1 MHFTRAR
8 SKPSY
13 CIKKMW
19 ALLFFYTCDKI
30 SEMRTKNLTNIS
42 EKINQPL
49 YVLINERNIGVTYS
63 T

>member
-1 MHFTRAR
+1 
-8 SKPSY
+8 
-13 CIKKMW
+13 MW

-42 EKINQPL
+42 DKINQPL
-49 YVLINERNIGVTYS
+49 YVLINERNISVAYS